1 MPINLGIL
9 GREGRNL
16 HKEWKAELSSH
27 GKYSNKN
34 KYFKNNN
41 MDAWYKKEKD
51 INARYRTL
59 LKEMEKKKEAEEKAL
74 EVLRKEADKCAKEA
88 DKKMKEEQ
96 KIKRRLDKEKRQ
108 LDLNKRV
115 PRRST
120 RLAKKRRTPRCSNGT
135 HRNQTNG
142 RCEDKNKPKTRK
154 RCPNGTRKSKK
165 TGSCIEK

>member
-41 MDAWYKKEKD
+41 MDAWHKKEKD
-51 INARYRTL
+51 INAHYRTL
-59 LKEMEKKKEAEEKAL
+59 LKEMEKKKEAEKKAL
-74 EVLRKEADKCAKEA
+74 EVLRKEADKKIKEA
-88 DKKMKEEQ
+88 Q
-96 KIKRRLDKEKRQ
+96 QTKRRLDKEKRQ
-108 LDLNKRV
+108 LELNKHV

-165 TGSCIEK
+165 TGSCVEK